1 MILPLYKKTVLD
13 FSRTLLFLLIISINI
28 REPYFHSR
36 ELLFFLFVSIS
47 FSYGNY
53 KKIINVLLLL
63 ALWGWSLV
71 YNVLVPGSD
80 AINGSW
86 FQAIIISAYLFLM
99 VFSKKEY
106 YETIINAF
114 LFSATLVSLITIGL
128 WLLCW
133 FVPAIRTVLAT
144 YFMLLHETTNLSFI
158 NIDTRMILGVPF
170 FFVWYRT
177 IPIVIPAL
185 GYYYIIRLSGNKNRK
200 NLFRIILY
208 TVALILSGTRADM
221 MAAGLLCFFYLC
233 FQLLRKRCFC
243 TAYVLVLTTLC
254 VGAVAAFSF
263 LNDKGSKSSSIKHL
277 HQISYF
283 NTFDTDYARTLF
295 FGWGDGS
302 TFYTL
307 GRRAFVDLTE
317 LSHWETIRR
326 YGFISMVLIMFFIWL
341 RPLIR
346 KVLNEKSIIKYYY
359 MLVVFAYIFV
369 ACTNPYLLDSLGF
382 CVLLFF
388 DAFFEFETCR
398 TEKRYLK

>member
-1 MILPLYKKTVLD
+1 MILPFYKNSLLD
-13 FSRTLLFLLIISINI
+13 FSKALLFLLIVSINL

-36 ELLFFLFVSIS
+36 ELLFFLFVSFS
-47 FSYGNY
+47 FPYGDY

-71 YNVLVPGSD
+71 YNVLVPGSN
-80 AINGSW
+80 AIDGVW

-133 FVPAIRTVLAT
+133 FVPVVKTALVA
-144 YFMLLHETTNLSFI
+144 YFTLLRDTTNLSFI

-170 FFVWYRT
+170 FFIWYRT
-177 IPIVIPAL
+177 VPIVIPAL
-185 GYYYIIRLSGNKNRK
+185 GYYYINRLNGNKKRK

-208 TVALILSGTRADM
+208 TIALILSGTRADM
-221 MAAGLLCFFYLC
+221 MAAGLLYLFYICFI
-233 FQLLRKRCFC
+233 LLRKKSFC
-243 TAYVLVLTTLC
+243 TAYVLILATLC
-254 VGAVAAFSF
+254 VGAVAASAF

-283 NTFDTDYARTLF
+283 NTFDTDYMRTLF
-295 FGWGDGS
+295 FGWGYGS

-307 GRRAFVDLTE
+307 GRKEFVDVTE

-326 YGFISMVLIMFFIWL
+326 YGFIPMMLIMLFIWL
-341 RPLIR
+341 CPLIR
-346 KVLNEKSIIKYYY
+346 KILNERGIIKYYY
-359 MLVVFAYIFV
+359 VLVVMAFIFV

-398 TEKRYLK
+398 INK